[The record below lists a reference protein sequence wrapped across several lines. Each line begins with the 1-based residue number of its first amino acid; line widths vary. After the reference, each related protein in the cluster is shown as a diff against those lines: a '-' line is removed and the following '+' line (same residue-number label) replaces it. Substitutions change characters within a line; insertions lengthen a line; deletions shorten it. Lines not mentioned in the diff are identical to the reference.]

1 MRKRGEYADI
11 AAMIPKV
18 CQFAVQKG
26 VQIQGRPTFVCHE
39 MGAEEAMKAD
49 KEGTADVEVAVP
61 VSGRVEGSD
70 EVSCYELAGGKM
82 AKTVHKGPY
91 QDCGP
96 IYENLFAWLAEN
108 GKEIAG
114 PTREVY
120 LNDPNEVPQ
129 AEILTD
135 MYVPIE

>member
-70 EVSCYELAGGKM
+70 EVSCYALACGKM

>member
-1 MRKRGEYADI
+1 MRKCGKYAEI
-11 AAMIPKV
+11 ATMIPKV
-18 CQFAVQKG
+18 CQFAVQQG
-26 VQIQGRPTFVCHE
+26 VQIQGRPVFACHE
-39 MGAEEAMKAD
+39 IGAEEAMKAD

-61 VSGRVEGSD
+61 VFGRVEGSD
-70 EVSCYELAGGKM
+70 EVNCYELPGGTM

-91 QDCGP
+91 QDCAPTYGK
-96 IYENLFAWLAEN
+96 LFAWLAEN
-108 GKEIAG
+108 GKKIAR

-135 MYVPIE
+135 IYVPIE